1 MAQTPVV
8 LIGVR
13 DGYNVYGAK
22 QVRYAVSGFTSPNS
36 VLNATW
42 SPATGVALV
51 DGTIQYVQ
59 DSPNEDNYFG
69 RQGGDW
75 VLFGSTNVT
84 TAEDKASFTS
94 SSISDPRGTYTT
106 EGNVSPETSITIL
119 GIPPVVLT
127 A

>member
-22 QVRYAVSGFTSPNS
+22 QVRYAVSGFTVDT

-51 DGTIQYVQ
+51 DATTQYVQ

-69 RQGGDW
+69 RASGDW
-75 VLFGSTNVT
+75 VLYGETNVS
-84 TAEDKASFTS
+84 TAEDKADFTS
-94 SSISDPRGTYTT
+94 ANISDPRGTYA
-106 EGNVSPETSITIL
+106 GSGDSAGDVITIL